1 MLSLRAPV
9 LNFDTG
15 APSRLPVPRQC
26 SAAER
31 WQRRVPRATG
41 QRCSKS
47 ASWHGV
53 TFALLVSCRRN
64 CSGTVG
70 HNAPAVPHTINAC
83 ELAAR
88 RSVCGWRFAPQC
100 YAWQAVRRPLRP
112 RPTPR
117 ASVSAGTDPS
127 NSAQVVLFPCNRRSS
142 RAQLPA
148 SATELLQSSLHL
160 PPRGMFCS
168 IAHQRLTPRSRRGP
182 TAGHQARD
190 AVGHIICIAGLVA
203 CRRSRLNSN
212 VRPRAIQTLPVQQ
225 RLSFAQEEPAL
236 RRGSYSRFATHGRWF
251 AAFLIS
257 SRLLSALGV
266 GVLQLSM
273 PSSRVCTVMAALN
286 RVRFCSHCM
295 FWRLP
300 QPLASQLV
308 SQFVVRASRGSAAPG
323 SQLFVY
329 HSSSCAY

>member
-1 MLSLRAPV
+1 MPLLRAPV
-9 LNFDTG
+9 SNFHTG

-31 WQRRVPRATG
+31 WQRRVPRATRK
-41 QRCSKS
+41 RCSKS

-53 TFALLVSCRRN
+53 AFALSVSCRGN
-64 CSGTVG
+64 CSGTAR
-70 HNAPAVPHTINAC
+70 HNAPAVPHTVNAC

-100 YAWQAVRRPLRP
+100 CAWQAVRCPLRP

-160 PPRGMFCS
+160 PPQGILCS

-190 AVGHIICIAGLVA
+190 AVGHIICIAGLA
-203 CRRSRLNSN
+203 SCRRPRLNSN
-212 VRPRAIQTLPVQQ
+212 VRR
-225 RLSFAQEEPAL
+225 
-236 RRGSYSRFATHGRWF
+236 
-251 AAFLIS
+251 
-257 SRLLSALGV
+257 
-266 GVLQLSM
+266 
-273 PSSRVCTVMAALN
+273 
-286 RVRFCSHCM
+286 
-295 FWRLP
+295 
-300 QPLASQLV
+300 
-308 SQFVVRASRGSAAPG
+308 
-323 SQLFVY
+323 
-329 HSSSCAY
+329 